1 MTGKKEEKKHME
13 KTEED
18 SRAKV
23 NDKDISTSSESGN
36 VDKDSNNIN
45 EKLKALESQ
54 YLRLMADY
62 QNLQKRTAQEKEDWY
77 KFAGQR
83 TIEAL
88 MPALDTFDYACNSIN
103 PESEKEKLIQ
113 DFKLVFESLIKAL
126 NEVGLEVIDET
137 GIPFDPFY
145 HEPLQQI
152 HTNELPNHT
161 IMQVL
166 KKGYMLNKKVIRPA
180 MVAVS
185 VNPSGDKEES
195 SSQETMRGKEM
206 DDDSSEKKHLG
217 DG

>member
-45 EKLKALESQ
+45 EKLKELESQ

-62 QNLQKRTAQEKEDWY
+62 QNLQKRTVQEKEDWY

-88 MPALDTFDYACNSIN
+88 MPALDTFDYACNSIS

-145 HEPLQQI
+145 HEPLQQV

-195 SSQETMRGKEM
+195 SSQETM
-206 DDDSSEKKHLG
+206 
-217 DG
+217 